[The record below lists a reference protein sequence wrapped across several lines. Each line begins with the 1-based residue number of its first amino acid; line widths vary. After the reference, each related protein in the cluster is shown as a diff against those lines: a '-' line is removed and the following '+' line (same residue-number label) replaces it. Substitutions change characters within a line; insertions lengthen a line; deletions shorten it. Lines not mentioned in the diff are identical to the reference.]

1 MKNLLV
7 ALTPCPPMEPL
18 AEVLGLE
25 LVLAKNALEVQAWM
39 AQADCGLV
47 VSQSLALA
55 PALAQSLNQA
65 PFGFLLLSDR
75 FEAPTSP
82 LFHYEQA
89 PPLFPELQE
98 HRAKGLLERIWL
110 KNRLN
115 DQDRLSQEARAA
127 TANSHAVLEDLL
139 GKLRQAKLHSEAEAR
154 QKTELVNFL
163 AHEIRTPLSGIMGMV
178 NWFANTPLNQEQ
190 KEFLVALS
198 RSGHSLMELV
208 NGFLDW
214 GRMEA
219 GDLEL
224 TAKDFDLLG
233 LVDELRLLFFS
244 LAKDKGLALRL
255 QVSPKLQGWV
265 HGDAPKLR
273 QVLINLLGNAI
284 KYTDRGEVVL
294 KVDPVFAE
302 ALQTGIKV
310 EVADTGKG
318 IEPRLLD
325 RLFEPFWQV
334 EEFGAKDNRGSGLG
348 LAIVHK
354 LVTILGG
361 KLEVQSQLG
370 KGSRFIL
377 SLPVALGVA
386 SRPDSPWSEGLDESL
401 VLQGEVYLAALRH
414 HLIDGS
420 IPEAREMMER
430 IGQVGRALGMEKI
443 ASALGSLEAGL
454 GRDNPLVHLAQ
465 LDEIQEVYQ
474 EALTRW
480 KESGGS
486 LGQPL

>member
-7 ALTPCPPMEPL
+7 ALAPCPPLEPL
-18 AEVLGLE
+18 AQALGLE
-25 LVLAKNALEVQAWM
+25 PVLAHNALEVQAWM

-47 VSQSLALA
+47 VSQSLAA
-55 PALAQSLNQA
+55 ITAFAESLNQA
-65 PFGFLLLSDR
+65 PFGFMLLADR
-75 FEAPTSP
+75 FELPPKP

-89 PPLFPELQE
+89 PLQAPEIQE

-178 NWFANTPLNQEQ
+178 NWFADTPLNQEQ
-190 KEFLVALS
+190 KNFLVALS

-219 GDLEL
+219 GELEL
-224 TAKDFDLLG
+224 VAKDFDLLG

-244 LAKDKGLALRL
+244 LAKDKGLAMRL
-255 QVSPKLQGWV
+255 QVSSKLQGWL
-265 HGDAPKLR
+265 HGDPSKLR

-284 KYTDRGEVVL
+284 KYTDQGEVAL
-294 KVDPVFAE
+294 KVEPRFEGAV
-302 ALQTGIKV
+302 QIGITV

-318 IEPRLLD
+318 IAPELLD

-334 EEFGAKDNRGSGLG
+334 EEFGAKENRGSGLG

-354 LVTILGG
+354 LVTLLGG
-361 KLEVQSQLG
+361 KLEVHSQLG
-370 KGSRFIL
+370 RGSNFIL
-377 SLPVALGVA
+377 TLPIALGVGH
-386 SRPDSPWSEGLDESL
+386 RPNSPWPDGLDESL

-420 IPEAREMMER
+420 IFEAREMMER
-430 IGQVGRALGMEKI
+430 IGQVGQALGMERI
-443 ASALGSLEAGL
+443 AAALGSLEAGL

-480 KESGGS
+480 KESGAT
-486 LGQPL
+486 